1 MVRRRM
7 LLITGAAAAL
17 APLLNRPARAAAS
30 ALLPL
35 KPGARIR
42 AVNPGTWMDPDRDL
56 DRLVAAAPPKDGD
69 WRFLTA

>member
-1 MVRRRM
+1 MLRRRT

-30 ALLPL
+30 ALIPL

-42 AVNPGTWMDPDRDL
+42 AVNPGT
-56 DRLVAAAPPKDGD
+56 
-69 WRFLTA
+69 